1 MTYEEFK
8 NQMTGKSEA
17 EILDFVNVNS
27 DKFELKQVYYG
38 TYEQRT
44 TDGVA
49 VVKVGSANNHQAPAR
64 LVGGARFL
72 TKESIEAR
80 EANKKAVANI
90 KAEDF
95 VGKKIWDNEIVASE
109 LKDEAIVIT
118 PKNGKTYGFKNF
130 SKLVSLTA

>member
-8 NQMTGKSEA
+8 NQMTGKSET

-44 TDGVA
+44 ADGVA

-64 LVGGARFL
+64 LVGEARFL
-72 TKESIEAR
+72 TKESTETR

-90 KAEDF
+90 KADDF
-95 VGKKIWDNEIVASE
+95 VGKKIWGNEIVASE
-109 LKDEAIVIT
+109 LKNEAIAIT
-118 PKNGKTYGFKNF
+118 LKSGKTYSFKNF